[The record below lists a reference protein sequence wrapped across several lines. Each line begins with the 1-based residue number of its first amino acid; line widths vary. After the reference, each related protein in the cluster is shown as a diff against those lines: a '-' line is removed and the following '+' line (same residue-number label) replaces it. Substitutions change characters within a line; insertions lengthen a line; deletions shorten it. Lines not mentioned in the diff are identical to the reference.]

1 MELSAKT
8 GGVMIINVAK
18 DYSKTPFGRYR
29 DDSPFSAEKFREEI
43 LIPAFIANP
52 NEKIVVDFSGV
63 MVGLGSSFLEEV
75 FGGLVR
81 SNKVSVDDIR
91 KNLVIK
97 SKLPIY
103 EGRVFTFIE
112 KAASSKD

>member
-1 MELSAKT
+1 
-8 GGVMIINVAK
+8 MIINVAK

-29 DDSPFSAEKFREEI
+29 DDSPYSAERFREEI
-43 LIPAFIANP
+43 LIPAFVENP
-52 NEKIVVDFSGV
+52 NEEIIVDFSGV

-81 SNKVSVDDIR
+81 SDQVPVDNIY

-103 EGRVFTFIE
+103 EGRIFSFIAQ
-112 KAASSKD
+112 AASLRD

>member
-1 MELSAKT
+1 
-8 GGVMIINVAK
+8 MIIHVAR

-29 DDSPFSAEKFREEI
+29 DDSPFSAEKFRDEI
-43 LIPAFIANP
+43 LIPAFIDNP
-52 NEKIVVDFSGV
+52 NEEIIVDFSGV

-81 SNKVSVDDIR
+81 SKKVSIDKIR
-91 KNLVIK
+91 NSLVIK

-103 EGRVFTFIE
+103 EGRIWTFIE
-112 KAASSKD
+112 QAASLEV